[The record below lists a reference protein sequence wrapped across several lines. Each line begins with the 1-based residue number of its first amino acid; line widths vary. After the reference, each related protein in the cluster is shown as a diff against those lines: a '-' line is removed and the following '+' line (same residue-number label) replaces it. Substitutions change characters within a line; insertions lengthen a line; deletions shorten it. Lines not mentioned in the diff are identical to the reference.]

1 MPGLEGKTA
10 LITGAG
16 GMRGVG
22 RASALKLAS
31 QGADIAITDVQRDAT
46 DLPPG
51 EVRVEWR
58 GIQSVAEEVEALG
71 RRCFPVYCDLGEDQ
85 QITRLVDEVKDR
97 FGRID
102 ILVNNARAVIGRDK
116 TPVTELSKDVWDH
129 FLAINTT
136 AVFLCTKLVGQEMVE
151 RGEGGRIV
159 NIASNAAKQASAM
172 GAAYSASK
180 FAVLGLTQA
189 SALDLAPYNITVNA
203 VCPRTNQ
210 HGPDELLGA
219 GPGRRERGAAGGS
232 AQRHCPGRRQSEP
245 RWGESPRRKTLPTW
259 SRSSLP
265 KRRHSLL
272 ARPTT
277 STAACCFIR
286 GGLASGFKP
295 PLE

>member
-1 MPGLEGKTA
+1 MSGLEGKTA

-85 QITRLVDEVKDR
+85 QIARLVDEVKDH

-203 VCPRTNQ
+203 VCPGPINTDRMSYWERDRAAEREVPLEELRSGIVRDAAERT
-210 HGPDELLGA
+210 PLGRIA
-219 GPGRRERGAAGGS
+219 EAEDVANMV
-232 AQRHCPGRRQSEP
+232 AFFASEDA
-245 RWGESPRRKTLPTW
+245 S
-259 SRSSLP
+259 
-265 KRRHSLL
+265 
-272 ARPTT
+272 
-277 STAACCFIR
+277 FITGQAYNVN
-286 GGLASGFKP
+286 GGLLFH
-295 PLE
+295 